1 MRRIVT
7 IAVVAVGV
15 VVLAGIS
22 VVLVGR
28 SRAAAERARC
38 LDNLRRICKQYLL
51 DEAQT
56 TKSFPAGTV
65 VVDPKT
71 PPERRLSW
79 VVPGLTRL
87 GHAELSTSIDVAAPW
102 DDAAN
107 RSAAGTCLV
116 HLVCPAVV
124 PAVPADGRAPL
135 YYPGIAGVGADAATT
150 PSDRPGAGL
159 FRYDTP
165 TTVAE
170 VKDGQSYTLML
181 IESGNQPGPWIAGGP
196 TSVRPLVPAKRPYL
210 GPGRPFGGCH
220 FGGANVAFADGS
232 GRFLAD
238 AISPTVLERLATIA
252 DGDKPLLSN
261 P

>member
-7 IAVVAVGV
+7 IVIVAVGV

-22 VVLVGR
+22 MVLVGR

-38 LDNLRRICKQYLL
+38 QDNLRRICKQYLL

-56 TKSFPAGTV
+56 AKAFPAGTV
-65 VVDPKT
+65 VVDAKT

-79 VVPGLTRL
+79 IVPGLTRL
-87 GHAELSTSIDVAAPW
+87 GHADLSASVDLAAPW
-102 DDAAN
+102 DDAVN
-107 RSAAGTCLV
+107 RSAAGTFLV

-124 PAVPADGRAPL
+124 PAVPADRNAPL
-135 YYPGIAGVGADAATT
+135 YYPGIAGVGVDAATT
-150 PSDRPGAGL
+150 PADRPGAGM

-165 TTVAE
+165 TTLAE
-170 VKDGQSYTLML
+170 IKDGQSHTLML
-181 IESGNQPGPWIAGGP
+181 IESNNRPGPWIAGGP
-196 TSVRPLVPAKRPYL
+196 TSVRPLVWRDQPYL
-210 GPGRPFGGCH
+210 GPGRAFGGCH

-232 GRFLAD
+232 GRFLTD
-238 AISPTVLERLATIA
+238 AISRTVLERLATIA
-252 DGDKPLLSN
+252 DGDKPVLSN